1 MSKPTL
7 IRAVRV
13 TAPLT
18 LEIDWSSG
26 ETLGVDVSRLVSRF
40 KFYAPLKDSA
50 VFATAKADE
59 WGHAVSWSGNID
71 MGADALYELARTQA
85 GEWGPVAFNA
95 WMERNGLSLNAA
107 ADALDMTR
115 RMIAHYR
122 TGSRPIP
129 RVVSL
134 ACEGWEVRRARHAA

>member
-59 WGHAVSWSGNID
+59 RGHAVSWSGNID
-71 MGADALYELARTQA
+71 MGAMRSMNWHALRPASGVPRRSTRGWSA
-85 GEWGPVAFNA
+85 TAS
-95 WMERNGLSLNAA
+95 RSIAA